1 MKQKSDSLPGQPDL
15 MWTKGW
21 RKYKQKT
28 FREPFLPNSEKLI
41 SGIPA
46 DVLNCK
52 VPFPLKTLELF
63 IHCSTLLCHQRSSS
77 GELQPSAHFGT
88 IHYRCSRQSR
98 CGWLLSL
105 GVSISRF
112 IMRRKCIFPWSQAGL
127 PPNDRGC
134 SRDNL
139 QSLLPTTQQTA
150 PDPASF
156 LKSTKQ
162 CEATVSFFPP
172 WLEMVEMFIT
182 QWEVVCETGVLFPS
196 R

>member
-1 MKQKSDSLPGQPDL
+1 MNYSL
-15 MWTKGW
+15 
-21 RKYKQKT
+21 
-28 FREPFLPNSEKLI
+28 LP
-41 SGIPA
+41 
-46 DVLNCK
+46 
-52 VPFPLKTLELF
+52 TLGLS
-63 IHCSTLLCHQRSSS
+63 IIDAAGSQDATGS
-77 GELQPSAHFGT
+77 
-88 IHYRCSRQSR
+88 
-98 CGWLLSL
+98 SL

-112 IMRRKCIFPWSQAGL
+112 IMRRKSIFPRSQAGL
-127 PPNDRGC
+127 PPNDWGY

-139 QSLLPTTQQTA
+139 QSLLPSTQQTA